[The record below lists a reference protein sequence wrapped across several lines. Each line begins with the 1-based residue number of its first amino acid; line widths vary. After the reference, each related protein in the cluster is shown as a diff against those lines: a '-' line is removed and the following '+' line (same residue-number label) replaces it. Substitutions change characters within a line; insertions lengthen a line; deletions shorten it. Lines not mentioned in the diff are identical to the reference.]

1 MDGLIRLL
9 YSFKFNVFGIELD
22 SGNLIGTVQKLTN
35 FSNVQNINIWSIGKT
50 VNDCIVPVA
59 LSLLI
64 LFFMINLIKKSME
77 VERISWERVVMAF
90 ISFLLLKYFIMNGY
104 DFLST
109 IMNIVNDIFIT
120 VTNALSN
127 NNTNINIA
135 DTLINAVPDGFVD
148 SIMTYGLY
156 LILFI
161 PFMTTIVQILT
172 QIFLRVIK
180 LILCFAFA
188 PIPIALAADDEGR
201 NKAVQYFLFAASVG
215 LEAVIIYLATNIYAV
230 GLSGLSGTVGSTS
243 AISTIV
249 AMLFLNRNVFSSYS
263 VWKSVRRKV
272 DRRSLIYG

>member
-1 MDGLIRLL
+1 MDDLIRIL
-9 YSFKFNVFGIELD
+9 YNFKFTVFGVTLD
-22 SGNLIGTVQKLTN
+22 SGNLVGSVQQLTN

-50 VNDCIVPVA
+50 VNDVIIPIA

-90 ISFLLLKYFIMNGY
+90 VSFLLLKYFIQNGY
-104 DFLST
+104 SFLSS
-109 IMNIVNDIFIT
+109 IMNIVNDIFVS
-120 VTNALSN
+120 VTNVLSN
-127 NNTNINIA
+127 GNSNIDIA
-135 DTLINAVPDGFVD
+135 ETLIKAVPSGFVD
-148 SIMTYGLY
+148 KIMTYGLY

-172 QIFLRVIK
+172 QIFLRVVK

-201 NKAVQYFLFAASVG
+201 GKAIQFFLFAASVG
-215 LEAVIIYLATNIYAV
+215 LEAVIIYIATNVYAI
-230 GLSGLSGTVGSTS
+230 GLSGLSSTVGSTN

-249 AMLFLNRNVFSSYS
+249 AMLFLNGMYLAV
-263 VWKSVRRKV
+263 
-272 DRRSLIYG
+272 IQYGSQFAEKLTGGH